1 MAGTRKPR
9 RKYRPGA
16 VHTNTVQLALRRASK
31 LARADVLGQH
41 KLQQRALAEFAA
53 GQHCAAHWRTL
64 ADAANMAETLA
75 GIGIGTGADA
85 KQIINDAQHALA
97 AVAQRHQDRRTWTLY
112 AGELDALR
120 WLIALHG
127 RQLAECSYGEFDA
140 AYTRTANR
148 LSQALAGNAA
158 ADAVVVV
165 GDVIRSECNEHR
177 AK

>member
-1 MAGTRKPR
+1 MASNRKPR

-16 VHTNTVQLALRRASK
+16 VHVNAVQLAIRRAGK
-31 LARADVLGQH
+31 LDRADVLGQH
-41 KLQQRALAEFAA
+41 RLQQRALTEFAA

-85 KQIINDAQHALA
+85 LTIIADAQHALA
-97 AVAQRHQDRRTWTLY
+97 AVARRHADRQTWTLY

-127 RQLAECSYGEFDA
+127 RQLAECSYGEFDT
-140 AYTRTANR
+140 AYVRTANR
-148 LSQALAGNAA
+148 MAQALAGNAA

-165 GDVIRSECNEHR
+165 GDV
-177 AK
+177 A